1 MSKKVKKKDIQDK
14 IDKLTEELDGMEVTD
29 DRYDKT
35 VEAIARLME
44 MRDKSKESKARAGKD
59 SSSKIGSLVSAVTG
73 FGTLALATVMG
84 SLAYKIDQSDE
95 LVKNKNSLGFFNK
108 IFRI

>member
-1 MSKKVKKKDIQDK
+1 MSKKSNKKDIQDK

-29 DRYDKT
+29 ENYEAT

-59 SSSKIGSLVSAVTG
+59 NGSRIGSIVSALTG
-73 FGTLALATVMG
+73 FGTLALATAMG
-84 SLAYKIDQSDE
+84 CKAYKIDQSDE
-95 LVKNKNSLGFFNK
+95 LIKNKNSLGFFNK
-108 IFRI
+108 IFRT